1 MQIVLVRTRGAL
13 LHQPGYRQAAEY
25 FSKKSFKMKMRQ
37 SFVFLFIYFLNYRFK
52 IIDLN
57 YRFECRFGQSYF
69 SCVKEIRNTKVISS
83 VESVIC
89 SFNSNKGVRIV
100 FRSTALCPSVRS
112 STMP

>member
-1 MQIVLVRTRGAL
+1 M
-13 LHQPGYRQAAEY
+13 HQPGYSQAAEY
-25 FSKKSFKMKMRQ
+25 FSKKRFKMKMRQ
-37 SFVFLFIYFLNYRFK
+37 SFVFLFIYFLNYIFK

-100 FRSTALCPSVRS
+100 FRSTARCPSVGS